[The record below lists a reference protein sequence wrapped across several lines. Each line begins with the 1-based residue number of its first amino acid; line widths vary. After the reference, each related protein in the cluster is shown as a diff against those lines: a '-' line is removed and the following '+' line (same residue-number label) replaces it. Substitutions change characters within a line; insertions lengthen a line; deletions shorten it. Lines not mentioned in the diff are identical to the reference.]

1 MCVQD
6 FIPEFR
12 AVASR
17 LHANYSSILED
28 ANARANLCTAIGI
41 TPSCTSNEISNCLVM
56 TNIQTLTTVI
66 APSLNLSKEKAAALI
81 RFALYA
87 KTEFAIRIKHVNT
100 PSTHGNTLLHYA
112 AAFNDLVCTYMLL
125 FSGADRTIKNHA
137 GLTAFDVLLV
147 KCKRRCGLNCFCIH
161 EQMRCLL
168 ISDRAP
174 TTAMPLPTPATP
186 APVFKKKRSK
196 R

>member
-12 AVASR
+12 DVATR
-17 LHANYSSILED
+17 LHANYSSILKD
-28 ANARANLCTAIGI
+28 ANARANLCVALGI
-41 TPSCTSNEISNCLVM
+41 TTNCSSNEISNCLVM
-56 TNIQTLTTVI
+56 TDIKTLTTVI
-66 APSLNLSKEKAAALI
+66 APSLNLSKELAAALI
-81 RFALYA
+81 RFALYT

-125 FSGADRTIKNHA
+125 FSGADRTIKNHH

-147 KCKRRCGLNCFCIH
+147 KCKRMCGLNCFCIH
-161 EQMRCLL
+161 EHMRCLL

-174 TTAMPLPTPATP
+174 SAATPMPTPATP
-186 APVFKKKRSK
+186 TPVFKKKRSK